1 MKNIKYD
8 GGVYLS
14 NLRKINGGNDDKNK
28 VVDHLNITDRI
39 IVNKFK
45 YIDRLLA
52 KFSKDKNS
60 GRSYAAPHSCQS
72 FFGFSF
78 RRYHC
83 SATQL

>member
-60 GRSYAAPHSCQS
+60 GKKGNVVVGVVPAIIQHQD
-72 FFGFSF
+72 
-78 RRYHC
+78 
-83 SATQL
+83 QQ